1 MLDTVNTKPQ
11 HYTDGCF
18 RTGTG
23 ENVVVILGSCRV
35 FGYVNYL
42 NRRNQMTTPQPF
54 TIVVINIV
62 NFAFDHH
69 DNHVNS
75 DQFTVQFETNPVLLD
90 MLKRC
95 RIFIHEHCE
104 NFGMFNTREHT
115 KKNIYQFGMKPEMD
129 IAVPNFHDRFV
140 LENDWRSCGMEPPS
154 DYIDKGEQA
163 LHEFQNKTILCSF
176 PEFGDVFKN
185 TWREIRYFWTPNHI
199 SSHFSILVFT
209 LMNEKFLRMP
219 LTFDFWNGARQED
232 LFKEPH
238 TQVTQRDIEGYKL
251 KWSG

>member
-1 MLDTVNTKPQ
+1 MLDTVNTKPP

-23 ENVVVILGSCRV
+23 ENVVVILGSCRI
-35 FGYVNYL
+35 FPYVNYM
-42 NRRNQMTTPQPF
+42 NRWNEGRNEF

-62 NFAFDHH
+62 NFAFDQH

-90 MLKRC
+90 MVKRC
-95 RIFIHEHCE
+95 RIFIHEHAE
-104 NFGMFNTREHT
+104 NFGCFNTVPSGI
-115 KKNIYQFGMKPEMD
+115 KKNIYQLGMKAEID
-129 IAVPNFHDRFV
+129 IAIPNFHDRFV
-140 LENDWRSCGMEPPS
+140 LENDWRSCGMEPPEN
-154 DYIDKGEQA
+154 YIEKGEQA
-163 LHEFQNKTILCSF
+163 IHEFTNKTILTSF
-176 PEFGDVFKN
+176 PEFGHVFRE
-185 TWREIRYFWTPNHI
+185 TWRDIRYFWTPNHV

-209 LMNEKFLRMP
+209 LMNEKYLRMP

-238 TQVTQRDIEGYKL
+238 TQVTQRDIDGYHL
-251 KWSG
+251 KWS